1 MLCDFAQELVVFELE
16 GVAFQEFKNTV
27 CLLVVFFPNPTISY
41 FHCIYIL
48 QFTSA
53 LAHQT

>member
-27 CLLVVFFPNPTISY
+27 CLLVVFFLILLYPTFIVYTYCS
-41 FHCIYIL
+41 L
-48 QFTSA
+48 PR
-53 LAHQT
+53 L